1 MFKWHFLHSDVKFR
15 RNIENVKYET
25 ELSEVATVSPSLYFH
40 FRYNVS
46 TKDQDNII
54 DYYRSRSSQVPQE
67 GCGTLLIKIHTYNR
81 LRF

>member
-15 RNIENVKYET
+15 RNIEYVKYET
-25 ELSEVATVSPSLYFH
+25 ELSEVETVSPSLYFH

-54 DYYRSRSSQVPQE
+54 DYYRSRSSQVPQLTR
-67 GCGTLLIKIHTYNR
+67 GLWNLTN
-81 LRF
+81 